1 MIFSYLCFWFSA
13 LIVPCMFTKCFP
25 SHPFH
30 CVSFALEDLTVLAN
44 NCLLF
49 CTSVF
54 AEVSEMSNRLSNETK
69 MYADKA
75 KDLNRQV
82 IHVHNAYAMNLSI

>member
-1 MIFSYLCFWFSA
+1 
-13 LIVPCMFTKCFP
+13 
-25 SHPFH
+25 
-30 CVSFALEDLTVLAN
+30 
-44 NCLLF
+44 
-49 CTSVF
+49 
-54 AEVSEMSNRLSNETK
+54 